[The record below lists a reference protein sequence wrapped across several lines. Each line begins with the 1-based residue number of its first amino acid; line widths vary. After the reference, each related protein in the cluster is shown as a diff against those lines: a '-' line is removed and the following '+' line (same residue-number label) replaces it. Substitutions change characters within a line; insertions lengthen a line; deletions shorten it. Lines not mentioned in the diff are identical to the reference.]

1 MPRINTHELKATDI
15 HDIGMLAKDK
25 RFPSFARMLDQ
36 VRDDVINKLGK
47 TEDSPELYRNQGI
60 YQFLEELSEVFRD
73 ALDWK

>member
-1 MPRINTHELKATDI
+1 MPRINTHELKSADI

-25 RFPSFARMLDQ
+25 RFPSFARVLDQ